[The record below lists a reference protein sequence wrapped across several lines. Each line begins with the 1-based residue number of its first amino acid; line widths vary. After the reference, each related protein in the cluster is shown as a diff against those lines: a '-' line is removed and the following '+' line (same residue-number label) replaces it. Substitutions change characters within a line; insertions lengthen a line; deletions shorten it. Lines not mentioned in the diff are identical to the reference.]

1 MRMPVV
7 SSMKTLPLSLRAS
20 TAEEDG
26 YLVTLTTDM
35 NADASYCLVF
45 DAPGRRRPGLQN
57 PTAGTDFQQ
66 HPLHLG
72 GGLRVAPLASLTVR
86 TVVGRRRR

>member
-35 NADASYCLVF
+35 NADASYCRVF
-45 DAPGRRRPGLQN
+45 DAR
-57 PTAGTDFQQ
+57 
-66 HPLHLG
+66 
-72 GGLRVAPLASLTVR
+72 RVADGLVCKIQLPERISSSTHSTWVAGSEL
-86 TVVGRRRR
+86 RRWRH